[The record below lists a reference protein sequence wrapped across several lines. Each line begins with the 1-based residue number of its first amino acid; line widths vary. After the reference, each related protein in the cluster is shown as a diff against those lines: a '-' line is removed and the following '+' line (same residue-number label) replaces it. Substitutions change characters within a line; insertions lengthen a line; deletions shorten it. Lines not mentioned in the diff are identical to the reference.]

1 MPPSTIDYS
10 KTLIYKIQH
19 EDDESLLYIGHTTN
33 FAKRKCE
40 HKRCCNSEN
49 DKLHNIKLYKM
60 LRDNGGW
67 ECFKMVVI
75 KPFPCE
81 NKLQADAEEDR
92 VMLEFKSNINNNSAV
107 DSKEQLDNSTIDE
120 YHKEYHKKYY
130 LEFGDIIKEYNK
142 NYKAKNFDKIKENN
156 KQYYIKNCG
165 IIKENRKQQYL
176 DNKSKENNQKI
187 TCECGCIVA
196 ESHLPTHKKTTKHA
210 NNMLGK

>member
-1 MPPSTIDYS
+1 
-10 KTLIYKIQH
+10 
-19 EDDESLLYIGHTTN
+19 
-33 FAKRKCE
+33 
-40 HKRCCNSEN
+40 
-49 DKLHNIKLYKM
+49 M

-107 DSKEQLDNSTIDE
+107 DSKEQLDNSAVDE

-142 NYKAKNFDKIKENN
+142 NYKAKNLDKINEQRKKYCLNN
-156 KQYYIKNCG
+156 KES
-165 IIKENRKQQYL
+165 IKEYHKKYYL
-176 DNKSKENNQKI
+176 DHKSKENNQKI

-196 ESHLPTHKKTTKHA
+196 ESRLPTHKKTTKHA
-210 NNMLGK
+210 NIMLGK